1 MDPCSYCFLVFVA
14 GDRRQ
19 SIMSPYI
26 TPQGG
31 ENIAVATV
39 QKYKS
44 QIHNFQK
51 EVDSVSE
58 FVHIKLKML
67 TLTFS
72 AHKIYIV
79 GKKCLVLAQ
88 KVLGMSYAPYF
99 SR

>member
-1 MDPCSYCFLVFVA
+1 MFVA

-58 FVHIKLKML
+58 FVQIKLKTFAL
-67 TLTFS
+67 VTKTQLPERGGTCKYSSLTFYT
-72 AHKIYIV
+72 KIL
-79 GKKCLVLAQ
+79 CTQ
-88 KVLGMSYAPYF
+88 NMYF
-99 SR
+99 WH